1 MTKVTQSTIHAQIIL
16 DLKEMDTFCFKVTGN
31 CMRPL
36 IQKGDWVSV
45 ESVLTDPGVQTGEIL
60 LVDRGADF
68 VVHRLVGIN
77 HSEIITQADRS
88 RLPDPPMKR
97 EKILGRVTHIKKG
110 CCNLRL
116 KNPIIHRF
124 NQILYI
130 ISSLYRKFYGN
141 KGVRNETYKYPGSK

>member
-1 MTKVTQSTIHAQIIL
+1 MTKVTQSTFHTQIISGL
-16 DLKEMDTFCFKVTGN
+16 QEKDTFRFKVTGN
-31 CMRPL
+31 CMWPL
-36 IQKGDWVSV
+36 IKKGDWVSV